1 MVTYKEIT
9 EHVIIV
15 KENKGLFCS
24 YFSDNFVD
32 SMVFFKVFNAINLI
46 IFLENETKISQLRIE
61 VHFVFFKL

>member
-32 SMVFFKVFNAINLI
+32 SMVFFKVLNALNLI
-46 IFLENETKISQLRIE
+46 IFLFFRMIIKWNAVNIS
-61 VHFVFFKL
+61 